1 MSFSNTINFII
12 SNFLAFLILSTT
24 TMSGE
29 ADTWPEME
37 AVARKMAE
45 EVETES
51 SGSSEAETESPR
63 SVGHWGAAPVTE
75 KTAKER
81 VHSQVL
87 KIREEDLCVLVE
99 ARAASPDNRRY
110 VNPRRLSLFLISRP
124 SLPCSPLSG
133 KVSSVNAVQ

>member
-1 MSFSNTINFII
+1 M
-12 SNFLAFLILSTT
+12 
-24 TMSGE
+24 TMRGE

-63 SVGHWGAAPVTE
+63 SVGRWGASPVTG
-75 KTAKER
+75 KTVKER

-99 ARAASPDNRRY
+99 DRAANTPY
-110 VNPRRLSLFLISRP
+110 VHHPRRLSLVMISRP
-124 SLPCSPLSG
+124 NLPCSPLSG
-133 KVSSVNAVQ
+133 DLFSLCVSV

>member
-1 MSFSNTINFII
+1 MR
-12 SNFLAFLILSTT
+12 
-24 TMSGE
+24 GE

-51 SGSSEAETESPR
+51 SGSSEAETEESPR
-63 SVGHWGAAPVTE
+63 SVGRWGAAPVTG
-75 KTAKER
+75 KTGKER

-99 ARAASPDNRRY
+99 DKAANGRF
-110 VNPRRLSLFLISRP
+110 VQHPRRLSFVLISRP
-124 SLPCSPLSG
+124 NLTCSPLSG
-133 KVSSVNAVQ
+133 KVRSVNAVQ

>member
-1 MSFSNTINFII
+1 MR
-12 SNFLAFLILSTT
+12 
-24 TMSGE
+24 GE

-63 SVGHWGAAPVTE
+63 SVGRWGAAPVTG
-75 KTAKER
+75 KTGKER

-99 ARAASPDNRRY
+99 DKAANGRF
-110 VNPRRLSLFLISRP
+110 VQHPRRLSFVLISRP
-124 SLPCSPLSG
+124 NLPCSPLSG
-133 KVSSVNAVQ
+133 KVRSVNAVQL

>member
-1 MSFSNTINFII
+1 MTRRD
-12 SNFLAFLILSTT
+12 A
-24 TMSGE
+24 E
-29 ADTWPEME
+29 AWSEME
-37 AVARKMAE
+37 AVARKMVE

-63 SVGHWGAAPVTE
+63 SVGRWGAAPTVTG
-75 KTAKER
+75 KTGKER

-99 ARAASPDNRRY
+99 ARAASLENRRY
-110 VNPRRLSLFLISRP
+110 VHHPPRLGLFLISRP

-133 KVSSVNAVQ
+133 KVRSVNAVQ

>member
-1 MSFSNTINFII
+1 
-12 SNFLAFLILSTT
+12 
-24 TMSGE
+24 MSGE

-87 KIREEDLCVLVE
+87 KIREEDLCVLFE
-99 ARAASPDNRRY
+99 DRAANRRY
-110 VNPRRLSLFLISRP
+110 VHPHRLSLVMISRP
-124 SLPCSPLSG
+124 NLPCSPLSG
-133 KVSSVNAVQ
+133 KVGSVNAVQ

>member
-1 MSFSNTINFII
+1 M
-12 SNFLAFLILSTT
+12 TT
-24 TMSGE
+24 RRE
-29 ADTWPEME
+29 AEAWSEME
-37 AVARKMAE
+37 AIARKMVE

-63 SVGHWGAAPVTE
+63 SVGRWGAAAATITG
-75 KTAKER
+75 KTSKER